1 MLGAT
6 KDSQEH
12 QLRTNKQIAD
22 LAGAES
28 DEEAHEKFGSLIK
41 MIRSEKCKEIN
52 EKITETIEQ
61 LSESE
66 R

>member
-28 DEEAHEKFGSLIK
+28 DEEAHEKFGSLITI
-41 MIRSEKCKEIN
+41 IRSENTKNQMRKSQ
-52 EKITETIEQ
+52 K
-61 LSESE
+61 
-66 R
+66 